1 MLKRKGQVVG
11 SIVPVST
18 VRLTPALTPTWMT
31 LGVTGWTELMRN
43 PRKPI
48 NRNAVMP
55 INENAHADQVGAK
68 RRSGG

>member
-1 MLKRKGQVVG
+1 MV
-11 SIVPVST
+11 
-18 VRLTPALTPTWMT
+18 
-31 LGVTGWTELMRN
+31 RN
-43 PRKPI
+43 PLKPI